1 MTMTKETQ
9 SNAYQILVVDDE
21 PEMRSLLS
29 EVIKSYNCVALEA
42 SKATEAML
50 QIERFRVDLVL
61 LDIHMQGA
69 SGLDLLKVMRR
80 RHLTIPTIIISGFV
94 TETIAAQLAQFGV
107 AGIVA
112 KPFTPSRIM
121 EEIGKVLKI
130 PSK

>member
-1 MTMTKETQ
+1 M
-9 SNAYQILVVDDE
+9 
-21 PEMRSLLS
+21 
-29 EVIKSYNCVALEA
+29 
-42 SKATEAML
+42 
-50 QIERFRVDLVL
+50 ERLRVDLVL

>member
-50 QIERFRVDLVL
+50 QMERFRVDLVL